1 MWAMLL
7 CGEAERRDCWS
18 GAVLWSVETGN
29 VMLKWNAVL
38 KMQAIETGREAILTA
53 CISAASN
60 DVLVS

>member
-1 MWAMLL
+1 
-7 CGEAERRDCWS
+7 
-18 GAVLWSVETGN
+18 VLWSVETGN